1 ASSHMAASSSVATR
15 IGPQVFISFRG
26 EDVRNHFVSFL
37 DPALRRAN
45 INVFLDENEL
55 LNTDLAR
62 LLTRIEES
70 EIAMVIFSNNYPDSD
85 RSLDGLAKMKELR
98 DQGRLIVIPI
108 FYNLDPLKWEE
119 ALVTIPDIRGMPR
132 AEQRLPFHRVNGC
145 PDTKISGSC
154 GRERKPKR
162 GDPTMRF
169 HGPCNA
175 TRKRI

>member
-1 ASSHMAASSSVATR
+1 
-15 IGPQVFISFRG
+15 
-26 EDVRNHFVSFL
+26 
-37 DPALRRAN
+37 
-45 INVFLDENEL
+45 
-55 LNTDLAR
+55 
-62 LLTRIEES
+62 
-70 EIAMVIFSNNYPDSD
+70 
-85 RSLDGLAKMKELR
+85 
-98 DQGRLIVIPI
+98 
-108 FYNLDPLKWEE
+108 
-119 ALVTIPDIRGMPR
+119 MPR